1 MEAVLIDDLIK
12 ALEALL
18 AMPEF
23 DGSAETSRVRLRI
36 KNRAKKVLKE
46 YKDERLAKVRRVQQE
61 PAD

>member
-1 MEAVLIDDLIK
+1 METVLIDDLAK

-18 AMPEF
+18 NMPQY
-23 DGSAETSRVRLRI
+23 DGSAETSRARLRI